1 MTLKAGDRIPEAT
14 FTIMGAKGPEPVKAS
29 DYFKNR
35 KVLLFSVPGAFT
47 PTCHKTHLPGFVAKA
62 EEIKKKGVAA
72 IAVVAVNDCFVL
84 DAWLDSTGAKGKVE
98 ALADGSGEFA
108 KATGTELDL
117 KGHGL
122 GVRSKRYAALVADGV
137 VMWIHVEDDSGKA
150 TVSSAEAALKHLN
163 V

>member
-14 FTIMGAKGPEPVKAS
+14 FTTMGAKGPEPVKAS

-47 PTCHKTHLPGFVAKA
+47 PTCHKTHLPGFVEKA

-72 IAVVAVNDCFVL
+72 IAVVAVNDIFTL
-84 DAWLDSTGAKGKVE
+84 DAWLEATSAKGKIDG
-98 ALADGSGEFA
+98 LADGSAVFA

-117 KGHGL
+117 TTHGL
-122 GVRSKRYAALVADGV
+122 GVRGKRYAALVDDGV
-137 VMWIHVEDDSGKA
+137 VKWIDIEDNSSCA
-150 TVSSAEAALKHLN
+150 TVSSAEAALDRL
-163 V
+163 